1 MSDQTNK
8 APPMKTKTHFDVQLK
23 IKSVSETGEFEGY
36 ASVFG
41 EKDSHSDIV
50 AKGAFVKSLAQWV
63 EKGLMPAMLWQ
74 HKMDEPIGIY
84 TEIREDENGLYVKG
98 RLLIDAD
105 PLAKRAHA
113 HLKAGSITGLS
124 IGYTLSECEFS
135 KESDAWIL
143 KEIQLWEVSL
153 VTFPSGGSAR
163 VTDVKAAFERGET
176 PAPKLVE
183 KVLRDAGMS
192 RQQAKSFMSKGYNAI
207 DNQRDADIES
217 GLNALK
223 ALNF

>member
-1 MSDQTNK
+1 MKNK
-8 APPMKTKTHFDVQLK
+8 QHFEFSLK

-50 AKGAFVKSLAQWV
+50 ISGAFTKSLAAWK
-63 EKGLMPAMLWQ
+63 EKGMMPAMLWQ
-74 HKMDEPIGIY
+74 HKQDEPIGIY

-98 RLLIDAD
+98 RLLIDDD

-124 IGYTLSECEFS
+124 IGYSLVDYEWS
-135 KESDAWIL
+135 KEKEAWIL
-143 KEIQLWEVSL
+143 KEIELWEVSL
-153 VTFPSGGSAR
+153 VTFPSGDSAR
-163 VTDVKAAFERGET
+163 VSDVKNTFERGEV
-176 PAPKLVE
+176 PAPKLIE

-192 RQQAKSFMSKGYNAI
+192 RQQAKAFMSKGYNAI
-207 DNQRDADIES
+207 DTQRDADIES
-217 GLNALK
+217 SLNALK